1 MTTAALTS
9 LTAAAP
15 APRLVPATG
24 TVAVVGLGYVGLPT
38 SLALCA
44 AGRRVIGID
53 IDARRIEEIRS
64 GDPDLTPGD
73 RTRLLELRDA
83 EDALRM
89 TTSAA
94 ELGAADAVLICVPT
108 PVDAD
113 HQPDLR
119 ALRGACDTVVR
130 HARPGQTIVLTSTSY
145 VGTTRELLVAPLAE
159 RGLHAG
165 AEVHVA
171 FAPERIDPGN
181 VVHGQEQTPRVVG
194 GVTRACANAAALVLG
209 EVAPKVAVVSSPE
222 AAELTKLYEN
232 TFRAVN
238 IALAFELAQIAGSH
252 GIDTAEVTDA
262 AATKPYGYMPF
273 YPGPG
278 VGGHCIPC
286 DPHYLLAGLDE
297 RGVDATIIRNAMTAI
312 ADRPGAVVARTAEE
326 LAVAGRD
333 LAGAR
338 VLVVGVTYKP
348 GVRDVREAP
357 ALEIIELLHEHGAAV
372 GFHDPLV
379 PTVRLRD
386 GLSLLSTDAPHA
398 QDWDIAVLATRHP
411 GQDLAWLDD
420 VECVLDCTYRHEHGK
435 RPARL

>member
-1 MTTAALTS
+1 MTTAALTPA
-9 LTAAAP
+9 LAPAATPRLATAA
-15 APRLVPATG
+15 G

-38 SLALCA
+38 TLALCA
-44 AGRRVIGID
+44 AGRTVIGID
-53 IDARRIEEIRS
+53 IDARRIEEIRA
-64 GDPDLTPGD
+64 GDPDLTPTD
-73 RTRLLELRDA
+73 RDRLRDLRGNA
-83 EDALRM
+83 DALRM
-89 TTSAA
+89 STSAA
-94 ELGAADAVLICVPT
+94 ELAAADAVLICVPT
-108 PVDAD
+108 PVDGD
-113 HQPDLR
+113 HAPDLR

-194 GVTRACANAAALVLG
+194 GVTRGCADAAALVLG
-209 EVAPKVAVVSSPE
+209 EVAPKIAVVSSPE

-238 IALAFELAQIAGSH
+238 IALAFELAEIAGSH
-252 GIDTAEVTDA
+252 GICTAEVTDA

-297 RGVDATIIRNAMTAI
+297 RGVDARIIRHAMASI
-312 ADRPGAVVARTAEE
+312 ADRPGAVVTRVEEE
-326 LAVAGRD
+326 LAVAERE

-357 ALEIIELLHEHGAAV
+357 ALEIIELLHERGAAV

-379 PTVRLRD
+379 PSVRLED

-411 GQDLAWLDD
+411 DQSLAWLDEI
-420 VECVLDCTYRHEHGK
+420 ECVLDCTYRHEHGK